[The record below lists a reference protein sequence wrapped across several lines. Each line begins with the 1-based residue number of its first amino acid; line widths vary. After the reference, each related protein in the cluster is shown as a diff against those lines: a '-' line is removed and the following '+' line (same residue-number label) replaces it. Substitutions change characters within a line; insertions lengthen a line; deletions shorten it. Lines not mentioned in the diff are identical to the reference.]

1 MTTALRTILAFFF
14 AAALLVA
21 CGDPDKAEIV
31 EKSRGVETSA
41 ALRDK
46 LGDPDDIDKL
56 GPIEKWTYKA
66 SDGSVVF
73 VIAGDRVT
81 IEATGN

>member
-1 MTTALRTILAFFF
+1 MTALRTILALLF
-14 AAALLVA
+14 AATLLVA
-21 CGDPDKAEIV
+21 CGDPDKTEIV
-31 EKSRGVETSA
+31 EKARGVETSA

-46 LGDPDDIDKL
+46 LGDPDSIDKL

-73 VIAGDRVT
+73 VIAVGKVT
-81 IEATGN
+81 IEVTGD

>member
-1 MTTALRTILAFFF
+1 MTALRTILALLF
-14 AAALLVA
+14 AATLLVA
-21 CGDPDKAEIV
+21 CGDPDKTEII

-46 LGDPDDIDKL
+46 LGDPDSIDKL

-73 VIAGDRVT
+73 MIAGDRVT
-81 IEATGN
+81 IGATSD

>member
-1 MTTALRTILAFFF
+1 MTALRTILALLF
-14 AAALLVA
+14 AAALLAA
-21 CGDPDKAEIV
+21 CGDPDKTEIV
-31 EKSRGVETSA
+31 EKARGAKTTAE
-41 ALRDK
+41 LRDK

-73 VIAGDRVT
+73 VIAGDAVT
-81 IEATGN
+81 IEATGD

>member
-1 MTTALRTILAFFF
+1 MTVLRSILALLF

-21 CGDPDKAEIV
+21 CGDPDKTEII
-31 EKSRGVETSA
+31 EKSRGVETSTE
-41 ALRDK
+41 LRDK
-46 LGDPDDIDKL
+46 LGDPDSIDKL

-73 VIAGDRVT
+73 MIAGDKVALG
-81 IEATGN
+81 ATGD